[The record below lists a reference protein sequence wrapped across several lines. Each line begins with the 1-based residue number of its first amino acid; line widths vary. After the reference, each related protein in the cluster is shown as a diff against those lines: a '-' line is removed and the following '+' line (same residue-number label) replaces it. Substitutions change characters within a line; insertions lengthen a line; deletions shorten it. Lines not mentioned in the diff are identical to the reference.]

1 MTGVL
6 GGEEH
11 DNDPVGSK
19 KNVSIAL
26 LMIAI
31 TVSCGILYWIQP
43 IMQQK
48 ETEKVVEMERELPLE
63 IQEELDDVRREK
75 GFAVTRGV
83 IDETNRTIVL
93 YVVGMSDKQ
102 LNRLQ
107 EKRVGNW
114 TVTSVPDIEYIRKM
128 ETTRAELMRLEKDP
142 KMQIA
147 GFTMDVGPGETEV
160 NMWVYNLTP
169 ENQALDGQK
178 IHGWTIHIWKALTP
192 TPTGTKG

>member
-1 MTGVL
+1 MIRLVL
-6 GGEEH
+6 
-11 DNDPVGSK
+11 K
-19 KNVSIAL
+19 KNVIIAL

-31 TVSCGILYWIQP
+31 TVTCGILYWIQP

-107 EKRVGNW
+107 EKRVGSW
-114 TVTSVPDIEYIRKM
+114 TVTSVPDIEYIR
-128 ETTRAELMRLEKDP
+128 
-142 KMQIA
+142 
-147 GFTMDVGPGETEV
+147 EV
-160 NMWVYNLTP
+160 IL
-169 ENQALDGQK
+169 
-178 IHGWTIHIWKALTP
+178 
-192 TPTGTKG
+192 

>member
-19 KNVSIAL
+19 KNVIIAL

-31 TVSCGILYWIQP
+31 TVTCGILYWIQP

-142 KMQIA
+142 KCRSRDLLWML
-147 GFTMDVGPGETEV
+147 V
-160 NMWVYNLTP
+160 
-169 ENQALDGQK
+169 QARQK
-178 IHGWTIHIWKALTP
+178 SICGSTI
-192 TPTGTKG
+192 

>member
-1 MTGVL
+1 MTMIRLVL
-6 GGEEH
+6 
-11 DNDPVGSK
+11 K
-19 KNVSIAL
+19 KNVIIAL

-31 TVSCGILYWIQP
+31 TVTCGILYWIQP

-63 IQEELDDVRREK
+63 IQEELDNVRREK
-75 GFAVTRGV
+75 GFAVTRGGV

-114 TVTSVPDIEYIRKM
+114 TVTSILDIEYIRKM

-178 IHGWTIHIWKALTP
+178 IHGWTIHIWKTLTP
-192 TPTGTKG
+192 TPTGTKGG